1 MTESETI
8 KAGLQDYWCRDEPAR
23 LGLALY
29 RVSQLSHA
37 VTAGG
42 TVINLPPCAEYDPK
56 HPPDNFR
63 DLHNRLLLWAEI
75 TGGVIFAR
83 PKDETAPWQRFNES
97 ILIDARL
104 TAQMVNK
111 DMFEVLQPERGDSSS
126 LFLYDVY
133 VVAASAADRFDCQT
147 GTIKPVA
154 QLKQPTL
161 SKPAKETRNPPHS
174 AVLLDANTEH
184 DVPAKNARTAPAL
197 RAKGAP

>member
-1 MTESETI
+1 MAEPKTI

-42 TVINLPPCAEYDPK
+42 TVINLGPCAEYDPK
-56 HPPDNFR
+56 HPPDDFR
-63 DLHNRLLLWAEI
+63 DLRSHLFLWAQI

-83 PKDETAPWQRFNES
+83 PKDKTAPWQPFNES
-97 ILIDARL
+97 ILPAARL
-104 TAQMVNK
+104 TAQMVMR

-161 SKPAKETRNPPHS
+161 SKSAEETRNPPHS
-174 AVLLDANTEH
+174 VVLLDANTEH
-184 DVPAKNARTAPAL
+184 DVPAKNARTVSAL
-197 RAKGAP
+197 RAKGAS